1 MPVFI
6 AVQTIYK
13 TLDSLITYLHN
24 TQDKDAKGKGYQGK
38 KMIQH
43 AFIATTYLL
52 MDVLPAVSQLCV
64 MFQKADIDVS
74 LIKIH
79 VARVL

>member
-13 TLDSLITYLHN
+13 TLDSLITYFTL
-24 TQDKDAKGKGYQGK
+24 DKDAKGKGYQGK